1 MSVYKSKRSTSA
13 IQYVENARQLQ
24 VFTIKNCVKFP
35 KRYTYIVVQKIANL
49 GEDIDT
55 HVRVAESM
63 MPTNLHEAQLK
74 RDELTYTFGLLN
86 SLDDKFQLVYDIVS
100 DNPNFKMEFKWLPN
114 AMLEWGRLIQKERD
128 LITGVK
134 KKGSGTQDIGD
145 VGFGLGSQV
154 SQIDALMVA
163 SPLDHFIKEQLHIKY
178 YGRYMDDFYLIHE
191 NREYLKYC
199 MEEIRK
205 KCKEYGFVLNEKK
218 TKMALLRK
226 GVKFL
231 KTKFFPE

>member
-49 GEDIDT
+49 VEDIDT

-86 SLDDKFQLVYDIVS
+86 SLDDKLQLKV
-100 DNPNFKMEFKWLPN
+100 
-114 AMLEWGRLIQKERD
+114 LI
-128 LITGVK
+128 LLWTGWI
-134 KKGSGTQDIGD
+134 GTC
-145 VGFGLGSQV
+145 
-154 SQIDALMVA
+154 IDSIESLA
-163 SPLDHFIKEQLHIKY
+163 SK
-178 YGRYMDDFYLIHE
+178 
-191 NREYLKYC
+191 
-199 MEEIRK
+199 
-205 KCKEYGFVLNEKK
+205 
-218 TKMALLRK
+218 A
-226 GVKFL
+226 
-231 KTKFFPE
+231 

>member
-49 GEDIDT
+49 VEDIDT

-86 SLDDKFQLVYDIVS
+86 SLDDKLQLMYDIVS
-100 DNPNFKMEFKWLPN
+100 DNPNLRRSLSGCLTPCLN
-114 AMLEWGRLIQKERD
+114 
-128 LITGVK
+128 GV
-134 KKGSGTQDIGD
+134 GSSRRSVT
-145 VGFGLGSQV
+145 
-154 SQIDALMVA
+154 
-163 SPLDHFIKEQLHIKY
+163 
-178 YGRYMDDFYLIHE
+178 
-191 NREYLKYC
+191 
-199 MEEIRK
+199 
-205 KCKEYGFVLNEKK
+205 
-218 TKMALLRK
+218 LLRASRK
-226 GVKFL
+226 QTGNGSRKNSRN
-231 KTKFFPE
+231 TKITVFRQIKLL

>member
-49 GEDIDT
+49 VEDIDT

-86 SLDDKFQLVYDIVS
+86 SLDDKLQLMYDIVS
-100 DNPNFKMEFKWLPN
+100 DNPNFKTEFKWLPN
-114 AMLEWGRLIQKERD
+114 AMLEGAPLTTGGSVLLI
-128 LITGVK
+128 LATAIISVMSTATATPTITTPTTVMA
-134 KKGSGTQDIGD
+134 SLSDS
-145 VGFGLGSQV
+145 VGL
-154 SQIDALMVA
+154 
-163 SPLDHFIKEQLHIKY
+163 
-178 YGRYMDDFYLIHE
+178 
-191 NREYLKYC
+191 
-199 MEEIRK
+199 
-205 KCKEYGFVLNEKK
+205 
-218 TKMALLRK
+218 
-226 GVKFL
+226 
-231 KTKFFPE
+231 

>member
-49 GEDIDT
+49 VEDIDT

-86 SLDDKFQLVYDIVS
+86 SLDDKLQLMYDIVS
-100 DNPNFKMEFKWLPN
+100 DNPNFKTEFKRLPN

-134 KKGSGTQDIGD
+134 KADRKR
-145 VGFGLGSQV
+145 F
-154 SQIDALMVA
+154 
-163 SPLDHFIKEQLHIKY
+163 KEK
-178 YGRYMDDFYLIHE
+178 F
-191 NREYLKYC
+191 
-199 MEEIRK
+199 
-205 KCKEYGFVLNEKK
+205 KEYEDNSIP
-218 TKMALLRK
+218 AD
-226 GVKFL
+226 
-231 KTKFFPE
+231 

>member
-86 SLDDKFQLVYDIVS
+86 SLDDKLQLVYDIVS
-100 DNPNFKMEFKWLPN
+100 DNPNFKMEFN
-114 AMLEWGRLIQKERD
+114 
-128 LITGVK
+128 
-134 KKGSGTQDIGD
+134 
-145 VGFGLGSQV
+145 
-154 SQIDALMVA
+154 
-163 SPLDHFIKEQLHIKY
+163 
-178 YGRYMDDFYLIHE
+178 
-191 NREYLKYC
+191 LKYC

>member
-49 GEDIDT
+49 VEDIDT

-86 SLDDKFQLVYDIVS
+86 SLDDKLQLMYDIVS

-134 KKGSGTQDIGD
+134 KREAERRIHDDD
-145 VGFGLGSQV
+145 VRLHGGLRRCWFWTWQPG
-154 SQIDALMVA
+154 IADRCA
-163 SPLDHFIKEQLHIKY
+163 
-178 YGRYMDDFYLIHE
+178 YGR
-191 NREYLKYC
+191 KP
-199 MEEIRK
+199 
-205 KCKEYGFVLNEKK
+205 
-218 TKMALLRK
+218 A
-226 GVKFL
+226 
-231 KTKFFPE
+231 

>member
-49 GEDIDT
+49 VEDIDT

-86 SLDDKFQLVYDIVS
+86 SLDDKLQLMYDIVS
-100 DNPNFKMEFKWLPN
+100 DNPNFKTEFKWLPN
-114 AMLEWGRLIQKERD
+114 AMLEWGRLKRSV
-128 LITGVK
+128 T
-134 KKGSGTQDIGD
+134 
-145 VGFGLGSQV
+145 
-154 SQIDALMVA
+154 
-163 SPLDHFIKEQLHIKY
+163 
-178 YGRYMDDFYLIHE
+178 
-191 NREYLKYC
+191 
-199 MEEIRK
+199 
-205 KCKEYGFVLNEKK
+205 
-218 TKMALLRK
+218 LLRASRK
-226 GVKFL
+226 QTGNGSRKNSRNT
-231 KTKFFPE
+231 KTTVFRQIKLL

>member
-49 GEDIDT
+49 VEDIDT

-86 SLDDKFQLVYDIVS
+86 SLDDKLQLMYDIVS
-100 DNPNFKMEFKWLPN
+100 DNPNFKTEFKWLPN

-134 KKGSGTQDIGD
+134 KADRKRFKEKFKEYDFDLLCS
-145 VGFGLGSQV
+145 VGFWAAVVAPLTTGGSVLLILATAIISVMSTATATPTITTPTTVMASLSDSVGL
-154 SQIDALMVA
+154 
-163 SPLDHFIKEQLHIKY
+163 
-178 YGRYMDDFYLIHE
+178 
-191 NREYLKYC
+191 
-199 MEEIRK
+199 
-205 KCKEYGFVLNEKK
+205 
-218 TKMALLRK
+218 
-226 GVKFL
+226 
-231 KTKFFPE
+231 